1 MAKGY
6 NIGGRNY
13 TFDEFLRA
21 LDMLDARKNQYGYTV
36 TNPLEAA
43 AMEENLGGQPFS
55 FDPRSGQFVRNPQ
68 TTQEQ
73 RSMIGD
79 IYGGVGGTGA
89 AGQQSMM
96 WLKGPGGNVPT
107 PTSSS
112 EVQRFLGLPPETQKL
127 IANMTPEEYG
137 RLKLMGGGTPGV
149 RDEETGLTPPGATGE
164 EGPAPGQ
171 TVGEWLKEQRGKQRT
186 RHKPAE
192 ISAERHAQLEL
203 AGQTGLENIMRAMA
217 GRGLSP
223 LDAVNRLGARGL
235 LQWDTNAGTVQPG
248 SYTPFGNAPGT
259 PWQNIVPPT
268 NPGIKPTSWYDP
280 VRGYAPYKEALAAWQ
295 KLATPW
301 QAWNA
306 APDDYSQGG
315 GGYWLSQAQSQ
326 YSNLLDERAQQMASE
341 RLIPF
346 ERAKKLAEKQ
356 MRAPTSGAFATGAM
370 SSTWK

>member
-1 MAKGY
+1 MARQGKHKTVKKPW
-6 NIGGRNY
+6 NLNLGGREY
-13 TFDEFLRA
+13 TFDEFIRA
-21 LDMLDARKNQYGYTV
+21 LGMLDSRKSNYGYTV
-36 TNPLEAA
+36 TNPLEMA

-55 FDPRSGQFVRNPQ
+55 FDPRSGQFVRNPS

-107 PTSSS
+107 PTSSA

-164 EGPAPGQ
+164 GGSAPGQ
-171 TVGEWLKEQRGKQRT
+171 TVGEWLKSQRKEQKT
-186 RHKPAE
+186 RHKPVE
-192 ISAERHAQLEL
+192 ISAERKAQLEGT
-203 AGQTGLENIMRAMA
+203 GQKWLESTMRAMA
-217 GRGLSP
+217 GRGLSSI
-223 LDAVNRLGARGL
+223 DAINRLGQRGL
-235 LQWDTNAGTVQPG
+235 LGDWGTTPFDLGRAPG
-248 SYTPFGNAPGT
+248 S

-268 NPGIKPTSWYDP
+268 QPTAPGTPRSGPFADKDAWDAYD
-280 VRGYAPYKEALAAWQ
+280 RAMNTWN
-295 KLATPW
+295 
-301 QAWNA
+301 AWNA
-306 APDDYSQGG
+306 APDAMSQGG
-315 GGYWLSQAQSQ
+315 GGYWLTQATSQ
-326 YSNLLDERAQQMASE
+326 YSKLLDERAQQIASE
-341 RLIPF
+341 RLIPL
-346 ERAKKLAEKQ
+346 ERAKKLAEAQ
-356 MRAPTSGAFATGAM
+356 MRAPSTGAFATGAM